1 MEALKAKLAEVF
13 SGIDD
18 NSDGGLDRGEIM
30 TKLQGD
36 KELDQLFQEVGM
48 SAHYAFEQL
57 DADGDGAITL
67 QEFMNFFVEP
77 LRWKAI
83 FQRMDEEGVGTIGCD
98 KMAAM
103 LTVDE
108 ELIAL
113 REETAR
119 GMPVAELVALL
130 DYDQDGVVSFDE
142 FVDGFRALAEEV
154 AEGTVT
160 PTLLKLGLR
169 DIGRTA
175 DGLTLSFL
183 SLLLPGKALRAL
195 ELVAPLR
202 QLQSVDLANNML
214 ADAAMADLDDLPY
227 LLNINLAGNQLSE
240 FPALKATVFLKN
252 VDLSQNKL
260 TKIGC
265 SKHKFIKNM
274 MVDDNQLTGAVCL
287 AHPRMKA
294 GSKKVC
300 VRVGLEGLN
309 HCTCLENISARN
321 NQVRPVP
328 AGWDC
333 HSLVIRA
340 VDQHPSSVA
349 SGQGHG
355 QSWGCAWVRV

>member
-67 QEFMNFFVEP
+67 QEFMNFFV
-77 LRWKAI
+77 
-83 FQRMDEEGVGTIGCD
+83 
-98 KMAAM
+98 
-103 LTVDE
+103 
-108 ELIAL
+108 
-113 REETAR
+113 
-119 GMPVAELVALL
+119 